1 MLPAALA
8 GTMAA
13 APAAAAAARQA
24 PRPVTAVMTIVGRND
39 SGGGGIWA
47 MDNFTRTLTLYYL
60 GKSTRAAAT
69 R

>member
-1 MLPAALA
+1 VLPAALA

-13 APAAAAAARQA
+13 APATAAAARQ
-24 PRPVTAVMTIVGRND
+24 VTAVMTIGRND

>member
-1 MLPAALA
+1 VLPAALA

-13 APAAAAAARQA
+13 APATAAAA
-24 PRPVTAVMTIVGRND
+24 RPVTAVMTIVGRND